1 MNITAII
8 IGLLRNSVDI
18 RTALGATSAN
28 DCPVFATFNFEDTC
42 TKQINVDLGKGK
54 TSPIDKEVHDGDV
67 RVYILVK
74 DTIDEP
80 LKTLNNIGDKVLDVL
95 DLSGSEESSSL
106 YWLQK
111 TDSDFTHYA
120 DIHFYELTITFR
132 FVIRD

>member
-8 IGLLRNSVDI
+8 IGLLRNSATL

-42 TKQINVDLGKGK
+42 TKQINVNIAKGE
-54 TSPIDKEVHDGDV
+54 TMPIDKEVHDGEV
-67 RVYILVK
+67 RVYVLIKETV
-74 DTIDEP
+74 DEP
-80 LKTLNNIGDKVLDVL
+80 IKTLNSIGDIIMDIL
-95 DLSGSEESSSL
+95 DLAGSEESSSL

-111 TDSDFTHYA
+111 KDSDFTHYS
-120 DIHFYELTITFR
+120 DIHFYELSITFR